1 MGDNTRT
8 YQSNQEWVVVYVC
21 FDTWW
26 MLKTLGGKSKRSNK
40 TIYCSSDELL
50 CRVFFDWDITI
61 IIITIIIITR
71 KLHLQANV
79 TKKVIILHNPSYR
92 L

>member
-1 MGDNTRT
+1 MENFQCHRLLYILALKMNKLLLLFMQVATGFLISNTK
-8 YQSNQEWVVVYVC
+8 E
-21 FDTWW
+21 
-26 MLKTLGGKSKRSNK
+26 
-40 TIYCSSDELL
+40 
-50 CRVFFDWDITI
+50 
-61 IIITIIIITR
+61 TR

>member
-1 MGDNTRT
+1 MKD
-8 YQSNQEWVVVYVC
+8 YPQQ
-21 FDTWW
+21 
-26 MLKTLGGKSKRSNK
+26 KKKKKKSFGVDSIDSFLRYGRAIDAMDAAERKKER
-40 TIYCSSDELL
+40 
-50 CRVFFDWDITI
+50 
-61 IIITIIIITR
+61 TR

>member
-1 MGDNTRT
+1 MVPR
-8 YQSNQEWVVVYVC
+8 YLQE
-21 FDTWW
+21 
-26 MLKTLGGKSKRSNK
+26 LKPEKKQK
-40 TIYCSSDELL
+40 K
-50 CRVFFDWDITI
+50 
-61 IIITIIIITR
+61 TR

>member
-1 MGDNTRT
+1 MIVIACPDQGAGNDPEALGF
-8 YQSNQEWVVVYVC
+8 NQ
-21 FDTWW
+21 
-26 MLKTLGGKSKRSNK
+26 KR
-40 TIYCSSDELL
+40 
-50 CRVFFDWDITI
+50 
-61 IIITIIIITR
+61 IITR